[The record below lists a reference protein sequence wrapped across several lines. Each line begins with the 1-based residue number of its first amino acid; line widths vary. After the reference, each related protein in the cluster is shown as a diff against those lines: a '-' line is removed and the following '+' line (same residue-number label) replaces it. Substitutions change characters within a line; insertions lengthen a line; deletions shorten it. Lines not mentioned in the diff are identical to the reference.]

1 LVTVFIIGC
10 SFVLKKENYMA
21 CQVKDI
27 VALMEAIAPPEY
39 AEDWDNVGLLV
50 GSMHAEIEKVLVSL
64 DATGEVV
71 AEAAGMGAGLLISH
85 HPPVFRPI
93 TRVITD
99 EPPGSL
105 VKEALTGGIALYAA
119 HTNLDLCEVGV
130 NVVLAEKLGLKDHRP
145 LESSPA
151 AEGFKLV
158 TFLPPQHLPSV
169 SEALFKAGAGVIG
182 DYTGCSFRVEGTGTF
197 TPGPGISPAYGEAGK
212 SNQMGEVRL
221 EVAVE
226 KEGLENTVSAL
237 LDSHPYEEPAYDI
250 YLLRIPSCAGK
261 GRIGE
266 LPKAMTVGDLARR
279 CSQELG
285 TPAVR
290 LAGDPGREV
299 RLVAVC
305 GGRGGKLIP
314 RAARAGAEVMITGD
328 VVYHEALAAQAR
340 GLAVIDAG
348 HYHTER
354 PVVPHLASL
363 LERKADRAG
372 LEVEVHI
379 SDIDTHPWV
388 VGGEK

>member
-1 LVTVFIIGC
+1 
-10 SFVLKKENYMA
+10 MA

-27 VALMEAIAPPEY
+27 VALMEEIAPPEY

-50 GSMHAEIEKVLVSL
+50 GSAHAGIETVLVSL
-64 DATGEVV
+64 DATSEVV
-71 AEAAGMGAGLLISH
+71 AEAGERGAGLLISH
-85 HPPVFRPI
+85 HPPVFRPM

-99 EPPGSL
+99 KPPGSL
-105 VKEALTGGIALYAA
+105 VKEALMAGVALYAA

-130 NVVLAEKLGLKDHRP
+130 NVVLAEKFGLKDHRP
-145 LESSPA
+145 LQSSPA

-158 TFLPPQHLPSV
+158 TFLPQQHLPSV

-182 DYTGCSFRVEGTGTF
+182 DYTGCSFRVEGRGTF
-197 TPGPGISPAYGEAGK
+197 TPGPGASPAYGEAGK
-212 SNQMGEVRL
+212 PNQVEEVRL
-221 EVAVE
+221 EVVVE
-226 KEGLENTVSAL
+226 KDGLERALKAL
-237 LDSHPYEEPAYDI
+237 LDSHPYEEPAYDV
-250 YLLRIPSCAGK
+250 YPLRMPSTAGK

-266 LPKAMTVGDLARR
+266 LPDMTTLGGLVRR

-285 TPAVR
+285 IPSVR

-299 RLVAVC
+299 RRVAVC

-314 RAARAGAEVMITGD
+314 RAAREGAEVMITGD
-328 VVYHEALAAQAR
+328 VVYHEALAAAAR

-354 PVVPHLASL
+354 PVVPHLAAL
-363 LERKADRAG
+363 LRQKADRAG